1 MGTFELIAASKEPG
15 TIGLREQQGLG
26 NDVLIHNAR
35 WFTKLRWIAVS
46 AIMLAGLAGRFA
58 PSLFRG
64 VGLIPPA
71 GWPWILAAVL
81 VAANC
86 FFTILAGRLNDNS
99 SQSVIKA
106 TIWLQ
111 IVADLTLLTVL
122 VHIIGSTTTFI
133 SFAFLFHIAL
143 ACIFFPPRESLL
155 VTVLASALFSACV
168 ALETS
173 GIVPRGGMVAHA
185 PSVPHSGRLLN
196 LAFAGTAV
204 FIWFIV
210 WYLVSTLS
218 EAVRKRDRQLHAANE
233 RLLKADQE
241 KTRQVLRTTHEL
253 KAPFSG
259 IESNIQILKLQ
270 HWNEIPESVRG
281 IVERIEHRAQTLRE
295 RIREILVLGELK
307 SESDAR
313 VVLVP
318 VSMDSVMDAVLEN
331 VGEKACSRHV
341 ALDIEKP
348 LPDVLG
354 DARQISILFSNLTAN
369 AIQYSRDGGTVTV
382 SARETETNDV
392 IISVAD
398 RGIGISDEAL
408 PHIFEEYYR
417 TPEGAKCNPMSTGLG
432 LAIVRHI
439 ARTLGLKVKVTSDVG
454 TGTTFEVMFKN
465 RDSGTEKEETSCQTS
480 RSLMTTWD

>member
-1 MGTFELIAASKEPG
+1 MGTFELIAASEEPG
-15 TIGLREQQGLG
+15 TIGFPEQEGLG
-26 NDVLIHNAR
+26 NDVLLHNAR

-46 AIMLAGLAGRFA
+46 AVILAGLAGRFA
-58 PSLFRG
+58 PALFRG
-64 VGLIPPA
+64 IGLIPPV

-81 VAANC
+81 IAANC
-86 FFTILAGRLNDNS
+86 LFTILAERLKDES
-99 SQSVIKA
+99 SQSAIKA

-111 IVADLTLLTVL
+111 IVIDLIVLTVL

-143 ACIFFPPRESLL
+143 ACIFFPPQESLL
-155 VTVLASALFSACV
+155 VTVLAAGLFGACV
-168 ALETS
+168 VLETS
-173 GIVPRGGMVAHA
+173 GVVRGGGMVAHA
-185 PSVPHSGRLLN
+185 PSIPHSGRLLN

-218 EAVRKRDRQLHAANE
+218 EAVRRRDRRLHAVNE
-233 RLLKADQE
+233 RLMKADQE
-241 KTRQVLRTTHEL
+241 KTRQVLLTTHEL

-270 HWNEIPESVRG
+270 YWSEIPESVRG

-307 SESDAR
+307 SKSDAKL
-313 VVLVP
+313 VLAG
-318 VSMDSVMDAVLEN
+318 VSMDSVMETVREN
-331 VGEKACSRHV
+331 VGEQARSRNV

-348 LPDVLG
+348 LPDILG
-354 DARQISILFSNLTAN
+354 EAGQIAILFSNLVAN
-369 AIQYSRDGGTVTV
+369 AIQYSREGGTVTV
-382 SARETETNDV
+382 LARATQTNDV
-392 IISVAD
+392 VIAVVD

-417 TPEGAKCNPMSTGLG
+417 TPEGARCNPMSTGLG
-432 LAIVRHI
+432 LAIVKHI
-439 ARTLGLKVKVTSDVG
+439 TRTLGLKVKVTSEAG
-454 TGTTFEVMFKN
+454 AGTTFEVTFKS
-465 RDSGTEKEETSCQTS
+465 RDSGTKKEETSCQTS

>member
-1 MGTFELIAASKEPG
+1 MGTFELLAASEEPG
-15 TIGLREQQGLG
+15 SIGLPEQKGLG
-26 NDVLIHNAR
+26 NDVLLHNAR

-46 AIMLAGLAGRFA
+46 AVILAGLAGAFA
-58 PSLFRG
+58 PALFRAS
-64 VGLIPPA
+64 GLIPPVR
-71 GWPWILAAVL
+71 WPWILAAVL

-86 FFTILAGRLNDNS
+86 LFTILAGRLRDDS
-99 SQSVIKA
+99 SQSAIKA

-111 IVADLTLLTVL
+111 IVIDLIVLTVL

-155 VTVLASALFSACV
+155 VTLLASGLFSACV
-168 ALETS
+168 AVETF
-173 GIVPRGGMVAHA
+173 GIVHGGGMVAHA

-196 LAFAGTAV
+196 LAFAGTA
-204 FIWFIV
+204 
-210 WYLVSTLS
+210 LS
-218 EAVRKRDRQLHAANE
+218 EAVRKRDRLLRTANE
-233 RLLKADQE
+233 RLMKADQE

-270 HWNEIPESVRG
+270 YWSELPESVRG

-307 SESDAR
+307 SKSDAEL
-313 VVLVP
+313 VLAGVN
-318 VSMDSVMDAVLEN
+318 MDSVMETVLEN
-331 VGEKACSRHV
+331 VGEQARSRNV

-354 DARQISILFSNLTAN
+354 EAGQIAILFSNLVAN
-369 AIQYSRDGGTVTV
+369 AIQYSQEGGTVTV
-382 SARETETNDV
+382 LARETGGDGV
-392 IISVAD
+392 RICVVD

-417 TPEGAKCNPMSTGLG
+417 TPEGARCNPMSTGLG
-432 LAIVRHI
+432 LAIVKHI
-439 ARTLGLKVKVTSDVG
+439 AQTLGLKLTVTSEAG
-454 TGTTFEVMFKN
+454 SGTTFEVTLKN
-465 RDSGTEKEETSCQTS
+465 RDSGTKKEETSCQTS

>member
-1 MGTFELIAASKEPG
+1 MGTFELITSSVEPG
-15 TIGLREQQGLG
+15 SIGLPKQEGLG
-26 NDVLIHNAR
+26 NDVLLHNAR

-46 AIMLAGLAGRFA
+46 TVLLAGLAGTFA
-58 PSLFRG
+58 PAFFRG
-64 VGLIPPA
+64 IGLIPPVR
-71 GWPWILAAVL
+71 WPWIMAAVL
-81 VAANC
+81 VAVNC
-86 FFTILAGRLNDNS
+86 LFTILAGRLKDDS
-99 SQSVIKA
+99 SQNAIKA

-111 IVADLTLLTVL
+111 IVVDLIVLTVL
-122 VHIIGSTTTFI
+122 VHIIGSTTTFV

-155 VTVLASALFSACV
+155 VTVLASGLFSACV
-168 ALETS
+168 VLETS
-173 GIVPRGGMVAHA
+173 GAVPHGGMVANA
-185 PSVPHSGRLLN
+185 PSVPHAGRLLN
-196 LAFAGTAV
+196 IAFAGTAV

-218 EAVRKRDRQLHAANE
+218 EAVRRRDRQLRAANE
-233 RLLKADQE
+233 RLMKADLE

-259 IESNIQILKLQ
+259 IESNIQILRLQ
-270 HWNEIPESVRG
+270 HWSEIPESVRG

-307 SESDAR
+307 SKSDSKL
-313 VVLVP
+313 VLAGVN
-318 VSMDSVMDAVLEN
+318 MDSVMETVLEN
-331 VGEKACSRHV
+331 VGEQARSRNV

-354 DARQISILFSNLTAN
+354 EAGQIAILFSNLVAN
-369 AIQYSRDGGTVTV
+369 AIQYTREGGTVTV
-382 SARETETNDV
+382 LARETQANNVV
-392 IISVAD
+392 IAVVD
-398 RGIGISDEAL
+398 RGIGISEDAL

-417 TPEGAKCNPMSTGLG
+417 TAEGARCNPMSTGLG

-439 ARTLGLKVKVTSDVG
+439 ARTLGLKVTVTSEAG
-454 TGTTFEVMFKN
+454 TGTTFEVTFKN
-465 RDSGTEKEETSCQTS
+465 RNSGIEREAASCQTS